1 MKKVVSALY
10 IIANSFAM
18 DLSQFLNTGGSVR
31 FEVSVDDLLRFARYI
46 IDEYTKIKKDTKKM
60 LPEFGGIELAME
72 ITGYAEQT
80 IRNKVNKNQIPYKKV
95 QGKIWF
101 SRTELLNMIN
111 SGNNDNRLKEYM
123 K

>member
-1 MKKVVSALY
+1 MDILQLLKLDASIKV
-10 IIANSFAM
+10 
-18 DLSQFLNTGGSVR
+18 
-31 FEVSVDDLLRFARYI
+31 EVSISDLKAFADYLLEKNKNDKLNQNTNKDDI
-46 IDEYTKIKKDTKKM
+46 
-60 LPEFGGIELAME
+60 GGIELAME